1 MEFLDARR
9 LTGPSLIFDGP
20 GSILDVSCSSE
31 EAERLIP
38 VWQANVARM
47 LAELGWDEA
56 MFASRKLLGGVSMA
70 FSAPIDAL
78 YAASEI
84 NEWAWAASAQQLGED
99 VELPDYEE
107 TATAIRASIAEEAN
121 PRLMRLIA
129 DAASHGKTLLWDD
142 DEVSVGLGDGS
153 GTWAVRDVPDELEWD
168 QYHDVPIGLVTGTNG
183 KTTTVRLATHIAR
196 AAGKNVGLSS
206 TDWIAV
212 NDRVLDRGDWSG
224 PGGARAVLRE
234 QEVDFAILES
244 ARGGLLRR
252 GLGVDRADVALITN
266 IAEDH
271 LGDFGSQN
279 LAELLDI
286 KWIVSRAV
294 RESGQLVLNAD
305 DSLLREKAKKFDGK
319 IVWFSLD
326 PRNEFIR
333 SSIAEG
339 GLCFICE
346 GDELLKIEAGERE
359 FICRGGE
366 IPITMGAAAR
376 HNIANSLAAAA
387 LSYCLGLSTDAIRDG
402 LKTMQ
407 QDENPG
413 RCNIHDV
420 DGKKVLI
427 DFAHNP
433 AAMHALFDMAVAIP
447 AKRRVL
453 CFGQAGDR
461 PDDLIREMTRDAWAI
476 GLDRVIVSELA
487 AYHRGRENGD
497 VFAVI
502 KDELLAAGADA
513 LDIEYHEEEMA
524 SFSAAL
530 EWAEPGDLV
539 IMLALI
545 GWGAVWGPAGMF
557 LAIPL
562 TVILAMV
569 LARFPAT
576 RPIAILLSKDGNA
589 GPLARTP
596 PAGPPQS
603 GGQGDPPR

>member
-20 GSILDVSCSSE
+20 GAILDVSCSAE
-31 EAERLIP
+31 EADRLIP
-38 VWQANVARM
+38 VWRANVERM
-47 LAELGWDEA
+47 LAELGWSDTE
-56 MFASRKLLGGVSMA
+56 FSSRKLLGGVSMA

-84 NEWAWAASAQQLGED
+84 NEWAWATSAHELGED
-99 VELPDYEE
+99 VELPEFQE
-107 TATAIRASIAEEAN
+107 TADTIRNSIAEEAN
-121 PRLMRLIA
+121 PPLMRLIE

-142 DEVSVGLGDGS
+142 DEVSVGLGSGS
-153 GTWAVRDVPDELEWD
+153 KTWAVREIPDELEWD
-168 QYHDVPIGLVTGTNG
+168 QHHDVPIGLVTGTNG

-212 NDRVLDRGDWSG
+212 NERVIDRGDWAG

-234 QEVDFAILES
+234 QEVDVAVLES

-252 GLGVDRADVALITN
+252 GLGVDRADAALITN

-286 KWIVSRAV
+286 KWIISRAV
-294 RESGQLVLNAD
+294 REAGRLILNAD
-305 DSLLREKAKKFDGK
+305 DALLRAKAREYDGTL
-319 IVWFSLD
+319 VWFSLD
-326 PRNEFIR
+326 PDNEL
-333 SSIAEG
+333 IAAASRDG
-339 GLCFICE
+339 DLCFLYE
-346 GDELLKIEAGERE
+346 GNELLKVEAGKRE
-359 FICRGGE
+359 LICHSDE
-366 IPITMGAAAR
+366 IPISMGGAAR
-376 HNIANSLAAAA
+376 HNVANSLSAAA
-387 LSYCLGLSTDAIRDG
+387 LTYCLGFSIDAIRDG
-402 LKTMQ
+402 LKTME

-413 RCNIHDV
+413 RCNIHEL

-476 GLDRVIVSELA
+476 GLDQVMISELA
-487 AYHRGRENGD
+487 DYHRGREHGD
-497 VFAVI
+497 IFAVI
-502 KDELLAAGADA
+502 KDQLLAAGANA
-513 LDIEYHEEEMA
+513 SQVQHHEEEIE
-524 SFSAAL
+524 SFTAAL

-539 IMLALI
+539 IMLAL
-545 GWGAVWGPAGMF
+545 GGAAP
-557 LAIPL
+557 IQ
-562 TVILAMV
+562 
-569 LARFPAT
+569 ARLKELGA
-576 RPIAILLSKDGNA
+576 L
-589 GPLARTP
+589 
-596 PAGPPQS
+596 
-603 GGQGDPPR
+603 